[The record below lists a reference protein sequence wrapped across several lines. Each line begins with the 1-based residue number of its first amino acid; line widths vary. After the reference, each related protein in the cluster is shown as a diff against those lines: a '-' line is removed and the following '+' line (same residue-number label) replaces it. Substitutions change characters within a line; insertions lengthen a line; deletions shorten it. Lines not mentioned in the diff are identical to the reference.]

1 MTDAPVARAQQ
12 LALLQFV
19 LDRLRGGVAAAPVM
33 ALPELQRAG
42 FATGLT
48 ALAAEV
54 AAADFDVELQPY
66 LDQQRRQVAAR
77 VERFRPVIGAVLTA
91 LDRVG
96 VPGTPVKGAELTNGI
111 WPYPSARPMS
121 DIDVIVP
128 SHLRAQAGAA
138 LERAGFV
145 FDGSS
150 AHEDTFLAWG
160 DGSVGSTD
168 GESADHNGRVELH
181 PGWGEFIHGYV
192 VRGMPIEAHTTTRS
206 LCGAECARLD
216 LAGVTTSV
224 IGHLSSTVVRCEVR
238 AVNVVDVW
246 FCDLAG
252 VDWASVAALLDQ
264 CDPRLTGPGLWLSS
278 RLMPGVVPDDLLAR
292 QLSRLTRSAR
302 ARLNHL
308 DPDATLRAR
317 AARTAIG
324 WRQAFAARPAEHAA
338 VLRQMSHSARM
349 RR

>member
-1 MTDAPVARAQQ
+1 MT
-12 LALLQFV
+12 
-19 LDRLRGGVAAAPVM
+19 
-33 ALPELQRAG
+33 LPELQRAG

-48 ALAAEV
+48 ALVAEL
-54 AAADFDVELQPY
+54 AGTEFDIELQPY
-66 LDQQRRQVAAR
+66 LDQQRRQVADR

-91 LDRVG
+91 LGRVG
-96 VPGTPVKGAELTNGI
+96 VPATPVKGAELTNGI

-128 SHLRAQAGAA
+128 SQLRAQAGAA
-138 LERAGFV
+138 LVSAGFI

-150 AHEDTFLAWG
+150 DHEDTFLAWG
-160 DGSVGSTD
+160 DGSVGPTD

-192 VRGMPIEAHTTTRS
+192 VGGMPIEAHTTLRS

-246 FCDLAG
+246 FCHVAG
-252 VDWASVAALLDQ
+252 VDWAIVANLLDQ

-278 RLMPGVVPDDLLAR
+278 RLLPGVVPAELLAR
-292 QLSRLTRSAR
+292 QLTRLARSAR
-302 ARLNHL
+302 ARLDHL
-308 DPDATLRAR
+308 EPELTLRTR
-317 AARTAIG
+317 AARTTVG
-324 WRQAFAARPAEHAA
+324 WRQAFAAGPAERGA
-338 VLRQMSHSARM
+338 VLRQMTRSARM

>member
-1 MTDAPVARAQQ
+1 
-12 LALLQFV
+12 
-19 LDRLRGGVAAAPVM
+19 M
-33 ALPELQRAG
+33 AELQQAG

-48 ALAAEV
+48 ALVAEL
-54 AAADFDVELQPY
+54 AGTEFDAELRPY

-77 VERFRPVIGAVLTA
+77 VERFRPVIGTVLTA

-96 VPGTPVKGAELTNGI
+96 VPATPVKGAELTNGI

-128 SHLRAQAGAA
+128 PTLRAQAGAA
-138 LERAGFV
+138 LVAAGFT

-160 DGSVGSTD
+160 DGSVGATD

-192 VRGMPIEAHTTTRS
+192 VQGMPIEAHTTTRS
-206 LCGAECARLD
+206 LCGADCARLD

-238 AVNVVDVW
+238 ALNVVDVW
-246 FCDLAG
+246 FCHLAG
-252 VDWASVAALLDQ
+252 ADWGAVSNLLDE
-264 CDPRLTGPGLWLSS
+264 CDPRLTAPGLWLTS
-278 RLMPGVVPDDLLAR
+278 RVLPDVVPPPLLER
-292 QLSRLTRSAR
+292 HLVRLTRAAR
-302 ARLNHL
+302 YRLEHIE
-308 DPDATLRAR
+308 PSVTLRDR
-317 AARTAIG
+317 ASRTTVG
-324 WRQAFAARPAEHAA
+324 WRQAFTARPAERAA
-338 VLRQMSHSARM
+338 VLRQMTHSARM

>member
-1 MTDAPVARAQQ
+1 MQQ

-19 LDRLRGGVAAAPVM
+19 LDRLRGGAATAPVM
-33 ALPELQRAG
+33 TLPELQQAG

-48 ALAAEV
+48 ALVAEL
-54 AAADFDVELQPY
+54 AGTEFEIELQPY
-66 LDQQRRQVAAR
+66 LDQQRRQVADR

-91 LDRVG
+91 LGRVG
-96 VPGTPVKGAELTNGI
+96 VPVTPVKGAELTNGI

-128 SHLRAQAGAA
+128 SQLRAQAGAA
-138 LERAGFV
+138 LVSAGFV

-160 DGSVGSTD
+160 DGSVGPTD

-192 VRGMPIEAHTTTRS
+192 VGGMPIEQHTTLRS

-238 AVNVVDVW
+238 AVNVADVW
-246 FCDLAG
+246 FCHVAG
-252 VDWASVAALLDQ
+252 VDWAVVANLLDQ

-278 RLMPGVVPDDLLAR
+278 RLLPGVVPTELLAG
-292 QLSRLTRSAR
+292 QLARLTRSAR
-302 ARLNHL
+302 SRLDHL
-308 DPDATLRAR
+308 DPEATLRAR
-317 AARTAIG
+317 AARTTVG
-324 WRQAFAARPAEHAA
+324 WRQAFAARPAERAA
-338 VLRQMSHSARM
+338 VLRQMTRSARM